1 MNLLIAD
8 KLEEEAIRALKQIP
22 GLEVTANPT
31 LSKDAL
37 PGALADVD
45 VLVVRSKEVRAP
57 AIEAGKRLALIVR
70 AGAGTN
76 TIDVEC
82 ASSRGVYVANCPGKN
97 AVAVAELAI
106 GMMLALDRRLGD
118 ATASLRSGKWEKG
131 EFGKAEGILGRRI
144 GIAGLGSIGLEV
156 LARAKALGLQP
167 RAWSRSLNAERAQL
181 LGVKPYASLEE
192 LAADSDILSLHLPLN
207 KETRGIVDGRVL
219 AGLPRGAMLINTA
232 RAEVLD
238 YVAVEDAIKSK
249 GLRVGLDVFP
259 GEPEGGS
266 GSFTHA
272 LLQLPGVVA
281 TPHIGAST
289 QQAQLAIAAEVVR
302 IVKSFVETGRVPN
315 CVNLAAHTPS
325 RAQLVVRHYDRV
337 GVLASVLG
345 VIKQHGINVE
355 DMNNQP
361 FEGHKAAV
369 ARLSLGSFPSAA
381 CLQEIE
387 QSSPDVIHVEAIAV

>member
-8 KLEEEAIRALKQIP
+8 KLEEEAVRALKLLP
-22 GLEVTANPT
+22 GLSVTSNPT
-31 LSKDAL
+31 LAKDAL
-37 PGALADVD
+37 PAALAEVD

-57 AIEAGKRLALIVR
+57 AIDAGKRLALIVR

-76 TIDVEC
+76 TIDVEA
-82 ASSRGVYVANCPGKN
+82 ASARGVYVANCPGKN
-97 AVAVAELAI
+97 AVAVAELAL
-106 GMMLALDRRLGD
+106 GMMLSLDRRLAD
-118 ATASLRSGKWEKG
+118 ATASLRAGKWEKG
-131 EFGKAEGILGRRI
+131 EFGKAEGILGRRL
-144 GIAGLGSIGLEV
+144 GIAGLGAIGLEV
-156 LARAKALGLQP
+156 LSRAQALGLEV
-167 RAWSRSLNAERAQL
+167 RAWSRSLTPERARE
-181 LGVKPYASLEE
+181 LGVKQQPSLEE
-192 LAADSDILSLHLPLN
+192 LAADSDILSLHLPVN

-238 YVAVEDAIKSK
+238 YGAVEDAVRNR

-266 GSFTHA
+266 ASFQHP

-281 TPHIGAST
+281 TPHVGAST

-302 IVKSFVETGRVPN
+302 IVRSFVETGRVPN
-315 CVNLAAHTPS
+315 CVNLAAHTPA
-325 RAQLVVRHYDRV
+325 RAQLVVRHFDRV

-369 ARLSLGSFPSAA
+369 ARLSLGAFPSAA

-387 QSSPDVIHVEAIAV
+387 QSSPDVIHVEAIAI